1 MQFNIQVTYLSSLIT
16 TRNARAK
23 NFIRRTLP
31 GYAHDNKL
39 YDKWKIKQITVTKK
53 LALHPFDTD
62 ANCIIHL

>member
-31 GYAHDNKL
+31 VYAHDNKL
-39 YDKWKIKQITVTKK
+39 YDKFKIKQIAV
-53 LALHPFDTD
+53 
-62 ANCIIHL
+62 I